1 MLPNIETLENQA
13 QMGMHTPSQS
23 FRFTVQRKPP
33 NPRRVEKTQ
42 WASKYKKRQK
52 DKKKK
57 RTADRINKEK
67 SKEIDLYRIVCIV
80 EGKKTRLCGV
90 SGGGAA
96 REKERERERETI
108 TMTNREMLW
117 ERERENKGE
126 KE

>member
-57 RTADRINKEK
+57 KDSWQNKQRK
-67 SKEIDLYRIVCIV
+67 KQRNWPVSYRMY
-80 EGKKTRLCGV
+80 CGRQENEALWGFWWWR
-90 SGGGAA
+90 SQ
-96 REKERERERETI
+96 RERERERERD
-108 TMTNREMLW
+108 NH
-117 ERERENKGE
+117 NDK
-126 KE
+126 

>member
-57 RTADRINKEK
+57 DSWQNKQRK
-67 SKEIDLYRIVCIV
+67 KQRNWPVSYRMY
-80 EGKKTRLCGV
+80 CGRQENEALWGFWWWR
-90 SGGGAA
+90 SQ
-96 REKERERERETI
+96 RERERERERD
-108 TMTNREMLW
+108 NH
-117 ERERENKGE
+117 NDK
-126 KE
+126 